1 MFPWY
6 TRRRERTNIWSA
18 MLAIALSLCLSC
30 LHSDD
35 STDEYTTTTDD
46 TIDSTTLVLLYLSA
60 QTRLQATD
68 CANAV
73 GSGCSS
79 SAPYS
84 CSQSGFCYTSLSA
97 CVSSHTCD
105 K

>member
-1 MFPWY
+1 MFRSY
-6 TRRRERTNIWSA
+6 TRPGAAAGRWITLFA
-18 MLAIALSLCLSC
+18 MVLSLCLSC
-30 LHSDD
+30 LHAQD
-35 STDEYTTTTDD
+35 SADESTSDD
-46 TIDSTTLVLLYLSA
+46 TIDGATLVLLYLSA

-73 GSGCSS
+73 GSGCST

-84 CSQSGFCYTSLSA
+84 CSQSSFCYTSLSA
-97 CVSSHTCD
+97 CVNSHTCD